1 MSKILDITV
10 SLRMFSDSL
19 SDSEL
24 KTLSD
29 IFDSDTEALV
39 ENSTELKNAIK
50 DALRNAI
57 SRHAS
62 YDESEDKGLNTAK
75 LLHSV
80 SKINE
85 VDIWRFDNKLTIHD
99 I

>member
-57 SRHAS
+57 S
-62 YDESEDKGLNTAK
+62 
-75 LLHSV
+75 
-80 SKINE
+80 
-85 VDIWRFDNKLTIHD
+85 
-99 I
+99 